1 MGGGGARAGAHLGHH
16 RGSSSSSNMSTPGSF
31 WRCPEAQGG
40 ETQGARHHGRPPTE
54 GTKNTGQLAFSL
66 GKARRHRAP
75 HPWAPWVAKPHPGTQ
90 WALPPSA
97 LHEGPWKGRQCGP
110 ASLLCPSDGRFGP
123 SRTPSCHRDWAAGAL
138 RRAAAPRG
146 PTPHHTCHTSG
157 CAQVPHLHLQRDGRR
172 TRKGRDRK
180 DVVPGAGCWERC
192 QGRAGHC
199 PQSPSPPLAQL
210 SSPLLIP
217 RPDDLKYTLHHPA
230 SHCGQMWPV
239 R

>member
-1 MGGGGARAGAHLGHH
+1 MGHH
-16 RGSSSSSNMSTPGSF
+16 SAAAAATRAHPEASGDAPRHKAGKHKEPDTTEGHPRKAPRTQGSSHSLRRRPGVTGPHTPGPPGWPSHI
-31 WRCPEAQGG
+31 QGLSG
-40 ETQGARHHGRPPTE
+40 HYPQVPCTRVPGKDGSVARH
-54 GTKNTGQLAFSL
+54 
-66 GKARRHRAP
+66 
-75 HPWAPWVAKPHPGTQ
+75 
-90 WALPPSA
+90 
-97 LHEGPWKGRQCGP
+97 
-110 ASLLCPSDGRFGP
+110 SLLCPSDGWFGP
-123 SRTPSCHRDWAAGAL
+123 SRTPSRHRDWAAGAL

-180 DVVPGAGCWERC
+180 HVVPGAGCWERC
-192 QGRAGHC
+192 QGRAGHY